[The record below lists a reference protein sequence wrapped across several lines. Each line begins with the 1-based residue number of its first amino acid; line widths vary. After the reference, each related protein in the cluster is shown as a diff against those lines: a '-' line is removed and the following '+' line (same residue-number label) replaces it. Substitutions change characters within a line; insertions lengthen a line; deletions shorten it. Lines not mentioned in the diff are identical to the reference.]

1 MVRLDLEP
9 GRICSGG
16 DPVFLRD
23 LIAQRSIPTSLAG
36 KKKKYSLSPF
46 TQRNWVQG
54 NASASL
60 VPSRGTQSRS
70 MVGG

>member
-16 DPVFLRD
+16 DPGLPP
-23 LIAQRSIPTSLAG
+23 RSDRLTVNSHLLGG
-36 KKKKYSLSPF
+36 KKKKYSLNPF

-54 NASASL
+54 DASASL
-60 VPSRGTQSRS
+60 VPN
-70 MVGG
+70 GGPRVALW

>member
-36 KKKKYSLSPF
+36 KKKKIFSQSLHPAKLGAGE
-46 TQRNWVQG
+46 R
-54 NASASL
+54 
-60 VPSRGTQSRS
+60 
-70 MVGG
+70 